1 MAVKFTELES
11 QCRQIINDVKN
22 GNFAPVYLLMGT
34 EPYYP
39 DLVCDEIMKFA
50 LTDSERDFNQTV
62 FYGLDTDAGTV
73 ASECRSYP
81 MMAERRLVV
90 VKEAQSMKTLEDLA
104 AYASDPMESTVLVIL
119 MHGASAD
126 KRRALYKNVQKK
138 GVVLVSDALR
148 DYEMPQWI
156 TSFYKSRGLD
166 IEPAAAALL
175 AEYAGTDMSRIML
188 ETEKMQKNLPE
199 GTVRVNAA
207 DIEKN
212 VGISRQFSIFELT
225 KALSYMKAEKALKI
239 AAYIGNGPKFMLLL
253 ATAPLY
259 THFYRI
265 LKYEAALL
273 KNPAMS
279 KADRAKLLGVNPYFM
294 EEYDVAARNYP
305 IRRCMKV
312 ISLLEEYDFKGKG
325 GGSGEASQ
333 GDLLMELVSKILS

>member
-22 GNFAPVYLLMGT
+22 GNFVPVYLLMGT

-39 DLVCDEIMKFA
+39 DLVCDEIIKYA

-90 VKEAQSMKTLEDLA
+90 LKEAQSMKTLEDLA
-104 AYASDPMESTVLVIL
+104 TYASDPMESTVLVIL

-138 GVVLVSDALR
+138 GVVLISDALR

-175 AEYAGTDMSRIML
+175 AEYAGTDMSRILL

-273 KNPAMS
+273 KNPAMT
-279 KADRAKLLGVNPYFM
+279 KADRAKLLGINPYFM

-333 GDLLMELVSKILS
+333 GDLLMELVSKILN

>member
-90 VKEAQSMKTLEDLA
+90 LKEAQSMKTLEDLA
-104 AYASDPMESTVLVIL
+104 TYASDPMESTVLVIL

-333 GDLLMELVSKILS
+333 GDLLMELVSKILN

>member
-22 GNFAPVYLLMGT
+22 GNFVPVYLLMGT

-39 DLVCDEIMKFA
+39 DLVCDEIIKYA

-104 AYASDPMESTVLVIL
+104 TYASDPMESTVLVIL

-199 GTVRVNAA
+199 GTARVNAA

-279 KADRAKLLGVNPYFM
+279 KADRAKLLGINPYFM

-333 GDLLMELVSKILS
+333 GDLLMELVSKILN